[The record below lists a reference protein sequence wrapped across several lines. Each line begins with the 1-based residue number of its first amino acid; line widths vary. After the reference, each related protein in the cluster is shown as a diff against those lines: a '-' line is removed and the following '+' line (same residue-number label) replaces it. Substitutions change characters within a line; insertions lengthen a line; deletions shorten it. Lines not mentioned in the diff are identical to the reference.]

1 MKYFFHTFSIV
12 MMLFTV
18 SVYADATIR
27 VIDRGVDG
35 DERYYQVVCPNEKRT
50 SVVNRFKI
58 KQVCVYKIGEKEE
71 TCRSNWNPNQ
81 AAKYGCK

>member
-1 MKYFFHTFSIV
+1 MKKLLSAFAILTFFFSVAANAASPIV
-12 MMLFTV
+12 V
-18 SVYADATIR
+18 
-27 VIDRGVDG
+27 DRGVDG
-35 DERYYQVVCPNEKRT
+35 DERYYTVVCPNDKRT